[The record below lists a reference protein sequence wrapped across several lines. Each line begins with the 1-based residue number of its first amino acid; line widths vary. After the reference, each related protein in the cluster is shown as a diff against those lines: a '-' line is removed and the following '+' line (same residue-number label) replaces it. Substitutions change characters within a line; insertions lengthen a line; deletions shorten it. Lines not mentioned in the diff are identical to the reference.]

1 MKFRFEAFD
10 EAGNLVAGEI
20 EAATAD
26 EARALVQASGP
37 TPFAVREARALDLLF
52 RDIRLEMPGGKAAD
66 AALARLARDLA
77 VLLQADVPLDAALR
91 IASATAEDRRMR
103 DLALRMRDG
112 VLRGAS
118 LGEVMEGMPDAFRPD
133 YVRIIQAG
141 DVSADLGAAMQDLAD
156 LLDRRVEIRTRVR
169 SALAYPALL
178 VGLAAVSLWIVLG
191 LLVPAVTPI
200 FHESGMELPGI
211 LAVLDGVRAHSTT
224 ILGLAAALLG
234 ALGLALILGRRS
246 PAIRLRLDRLL
257 LAVPVTGRISETREA
272 ARFTRTF
279 ATLIKAGVAPLQALQ
294 TACALVRN
302 GFLRAQLE
310 ATVVDVRAGAT
321 IGEAME
327 RAGALPLAARH
338 MITVGEESGRL
349 RDMLMRAALILE
361 RQDQT
366 QTARLLGILTP
377 TVTVLVS
384 GMIAAIILSVM
395 SAILSIN
402 DLALQ

>member
-1 MKFRFEAFD
+1 MKYRFEAFD
-10 EAGNLVAGEI
+10 GAGNLVVGEI
-20 EAATAD
+20 EAGSAD
-26 EARALVQASGP
+26 EARALVQARGP
-37 TPFAVREARALDLLF
+37 TPFAVREAGAFDLLF
-52 RDIRLEMPGGKAAD
+52 KDIRLEMPGGKAAD

-103 DLALRMRDG
+103 DLALRMREG
-112 VLRGAS
+112 ILRGVS

-133 YVRIIQAG
+133 YVRIVQAG

-156 LLDRRVEIRTRVR
+156 LLDRRVEIRARVR
-169 SALAYPALL
+169 SALAYPTLL

-200 FHESGMELPGI
+200 FRESGLELPGI
-211 LAVLDGVRAHSTT
+211 LAVLDGLRERSGT
-224 ILGLAAALLG
+224 ILGLVAGLLG
-234 ALGLALILGRRS
+234 ALGLALILARRS
-246 PAIRLRLDRLL
+246 PGFRRRLDRLL
-257 LAVPVTGRISETREA
+257 LALPVTGRIAETREA

-294 TACALVRN
+294 TACALVHNSFTR
-302 GFLRAQLE
+302 GQLE
-310 ATVVDVRAGAT
+310 TTVTDVRAGST
-321 IGEAME
+321 IGAAME

-349 RDMLMRAALILE
+349 RDMLLRAALILE

-366 QTARLLGILTP
+366 QTARLLAILTP

-384 GMIAAIILSVM
+384 GMIAAVILSVM

>member
-1 MKFRFEAFD
+1 MKFRYEAFD
-10 EAGNLVAGEI
+10 GAGNLLVGEI
-20 EAATAD
+20 EAASAE
-26 EARALVQASGP
+26 EARALVRASGP
-37 TPFAVREARALDLLF
+37 TPFALRAARPLDLLF
-52 RDIRLEMPGGKAAD
+52 KEVRLEMPGARAAD

-91 IASATAEDRRMR
+91 IASATAEDRRMA
-103 DLALRMRDG
+103 DLALRMREG
-112 VLRGAS
+112 ILRGAS
-118 LGEVMEGMPDAFRPD
+118 LGEVMEGMPEAFRPD
-133 YVRIIQAG
+133 CVRIVQAG

-156 LLDRRVEIRTRVR
+156 LLDRRVEIRARVR
-169 SALAYPALL
+169 SALAYPSLL

-200 FHESGMELPGI
+200 FHESGMELPAI
-211 LAVLDGVRAHSTT
+211 LAALDALRAHSGT
-224 ILGLAAALLG
+224 ILALAAGLLC

-246 PAIRLRLDRLL
+246 PAIRRWLDRLR
-257 LAVPVTGRISETREA
+257 LALPVTGPIAETREA

-294 TACALVRN
+294 TACTLVRN
-302 GFLRAQLE
+302 SVTRARLE
-310 ATVVDVRAGAT
+310 ASIADVRAGAT
-321 IGEAME
+321 IGAAME

-349 RDMLMRAALILE
+349 RDMLLRAALILE
-361 RQDQT
+361 RQDQART
-366 QTARLLGILTP
+366 DRLLAILTP
-377 TVTVLVS
+377 AVTVLVS